1 MTDKE
6 WQDFRGRVKDLNP
19 NWEKCSC
26 PRRCKANALDEN
38 WLYDE
43 DNHVKRFVMAKFIC
57 QGCHWLKSPPFRIRT
72 WLEGMSGKLP
82 PLERTPHIIACLGWT
97 ESRVEK
103 LREKDLQQH
112 FQETEEISKIQKEVE
127 LGVAEVLYWKIDL
140 SALKQYGY
148 SRREI
153 TWLESRMRRQAN

>member
-1 MTDKE
+1 MPRLSLAEITTV
-6 WQDFRGRVKDLNP
+6 QDTNLARGYVRKTA
-19 NWEKCSC
+19 S
-26 PRRCKANALDEN
+26 
-38 WLYDE
+38 
-43 DNHVKRFVMAKFIC
+43 
-57 QGCHWLKSPPFRIRT
+57 T
-72 WLEGMSGKLP
+72 GKNS
-82 PLERTPHIIACLGWT
+82 HIIACLGWT